1 MTAPHPLAASLTPAE
16 RFEQALLGLPESQRD
31 AIRQAA
37 AALVEECAR
46 TPRSQVDPLVNR
58 QGGGAA

>member
-1 MTAPHPLAASLTPAE
+1 MNAPHPVADALTPAE
-16 RFEQALLGLPESQRD
+16 RFEQALLGLSGSQRD

-46 TPRSQVDPLVNR
+46 TPRSQMDPLHMR
-58 QGGGAA
+58 RGDAS

>member
-1 MTAPHPLAASLTPAE
+1 MNAPHPVADALTPAE

-37 AALVEECAR
+37 AALVEQCAR
-46 TPRSQVDPLVNR
+46 TPRSQLDPLR
-58 QGGGAA
+58 MRRGDAS

>member
-1 MTAPHPLAASLTPAE
+1 MTAPHPVADALTPAE
-16 RFEQALLGLPESQRD
+16 RFEQALLGLSGSQRD

-46 TPRSQVDPLVNR
+46 TPRSQMDPLQMR
-58 QGGGAA
+58 RGDAS

>member
-1 MTAPHPLAASLTPAE
+1 MTTVPRPVAASLTPAE

-46 TPRSQVDPLVNR
+46 TPRSQTDPR
-58 QGGGAA
+58 HRRESAS

>member
-1 MTAPHPLAASLTPAE
+1 MTIPRPVADALTPAG

-46 TPRSQVDPLVNR
+46 TPRSQMDPLQMR
-58 QGGGAA
+58 RGDAS